1 MVYKYYFFKFHHNYK
16 SNIMIY
22 AIILLII
29 IPASVLII
37 YIYNK
42 YNPALNKFK
51 KQIMSINIHHFV
63 IIRAL
68 KRKNYLT
75 NIKKRM
81 GLAIPS
87 NFPKRRTLNNK
98 IEQNPLTMGDISVS
112 QKEKNEKKK
121 GRKYPDGFHWGAYWL
136 ILVTF
141 LLN

>member
-1 MVYKYYFFKFHHNYK
+1 
-16 SNIMIY
+16 MIY

-29 IPASVLII
+29 IPSSVLII

-51 KQIMSINIHHFV
+51 KQIMSINIHHFM

-112 QKEKNEKKK
+112 QKEKNEKKRV
-121 GRKYPDGFHWGAYWL
+121 GNTRMDFIGVL
-136 ILVTF
+136 IG
-141 LLN
+141 